1 MAVLLLFIN
10 SCHKNTDS
18 LAHDALLYAQANLL
32 HNTQA
37 DVCFKLLIS
46 VCVTVAVFLKENNF
60 GWLFLGHIA
69 QGECECLREVC
80 VIMVM
85 ILMVMLIRAVKNRQA
100 ACHRSQQSCGA
111 ADTDRQRGVSL

>member
-1 MAVLLLFIN
+1 MVLQLLFIN
-10 SCHKNTDS
+10 CHKNTDS
-18 LAHDALLYAQANLL
+18 LACDALLYAQANLL
-32 HNTQA
+32 HNTLPISVLN
-37 DVCFKLLIS
+37 DFIS

-69 QGECECLREVC
+69 QSECECLREVC

-100 ACHRSQQSCGA
+100 ACHRSQRSCGA